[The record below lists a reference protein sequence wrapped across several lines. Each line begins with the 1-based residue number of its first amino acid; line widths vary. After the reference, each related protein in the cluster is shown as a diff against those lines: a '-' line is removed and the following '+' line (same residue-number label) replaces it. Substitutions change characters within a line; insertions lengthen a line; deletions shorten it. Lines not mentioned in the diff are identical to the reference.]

1 LYPFRQGRNPNRA
14 GIGVGIRAK
23 NGQFQTKITSPAG
36 VSEGVVKSKGK
47 DKAKANLISQRA
59 PNKKSGWPGVSV
71 NKKGKVEIKGTEE
84 GLLIKITND

>member
-1 LYPFRQGRNPNRA
+1 MGKNPNRA

-23 NGQFQTKITSPAG
+23 NGQFQATIASPAG

-47 DKAKANLISQRA
+47 DKAKANLINLGAAS
-59 PNKKSGWPGVSV
+59 KKSGWPGVSV